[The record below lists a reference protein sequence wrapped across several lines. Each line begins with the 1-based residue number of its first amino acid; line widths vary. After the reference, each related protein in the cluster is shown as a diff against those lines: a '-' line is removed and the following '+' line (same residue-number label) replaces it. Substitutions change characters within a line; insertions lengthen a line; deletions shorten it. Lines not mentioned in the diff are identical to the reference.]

1 MRERGTAG
9 PAGNAVGRGTMNS
22 RFEAVI
28 HPKRSVMFTVKRG
41 RRADTR
47 QMTESAPLRT
57 SAPGNCTACGEPPAK
72 PHLDSEQIVSVTEII
87 EELAAQCCNGD
98 TFARHRTYLR

>member
-41 RRADTR
+41 RRADTANDR
-47 QMTESAPLRT
+47 VCPVADFSPW
-57 SAPGNCTACGEPPAK
+57 
-72 PHLDSEQIVSVTEII
+72 
-87 EELAAQCCNGD
+87 EL
-98 TFARHRTYLR
+98 HRVG